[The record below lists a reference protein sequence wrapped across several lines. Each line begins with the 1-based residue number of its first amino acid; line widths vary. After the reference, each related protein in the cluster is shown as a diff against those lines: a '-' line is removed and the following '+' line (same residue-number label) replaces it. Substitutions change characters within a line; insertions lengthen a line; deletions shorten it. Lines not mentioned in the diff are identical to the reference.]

1 MASVNSLYARAF
13 ADVVIA
19 HKLNAAQS
27 IAQLEEIS
35 DLIKTSHEL
44 RVVWE
49 NPTVP
54 MSQKLKLLDA
64 IAGEGGL
71 PKQARNFIGVLIEKH
86 RLKVL
91 PEITAQI
98 KVELNERLGI
108 AEAEISSARDL
119 APDERTALESQ
130 LAKTTGKKVQA
141 HYARNPS
148 LLGGALVRIGS
159 TIYDGS
165 VRGQL
170 QAIKQQIAELERVV
184 RDRLLRHDHAVWRR
198 AKTRDGLRGTTA
210 DEVRVSQRRRSC
222 DRFCVDAEDVLQVG
236 TDIRIAVVDRCR
248 GCYTRHRSDP
258 PLE

>member
-1 MASVNSLYARAF
+1 MAAVNSLYARAF

-19 HKLNAAQS
+19 HKLNAAES
-27 IAQLEEIS
+27 VAQLEEMSEMIKSSS
-35 DLIKTSHEL
+35 DL

-64 IAGEGGL
+64 IAGESGL
-71 PKQARNFIGVLIEKH
+71 PKPTRNFIGVLIEKH

-91 PEITAQI
+91 PEITTQI
-98 KVELNERLGI
+98 KVELNERMGI

-119 APDERTALESQ
+119 AADERTQLESQ

-141 HYARNPS
+141 RYARNPS

-170 QAIKQQIAELERVV
+170 QAIKEQIAGE
-184 RDRLLRHDHAVWRR
+184 
-198 AKTRDGLRGTTA
+198 
-210 DEVRVSQRRRSC
+210 
-222 DRFCVDAEDVLQVG
+222 
-236 TDIRIAVVDRCR
+236 
-248 GCYTRHRSDP
+248 
-258 PLE
+258 

>member
-13 ADVVIA
+13 ADVVISR
-19 HKLNAAQS
+19 KLNAAQL

-35 DLIKTSHEL
+35 GMIKSSSDL

-64 IAGEGGL
+64 IAGESGL
-71 PKQARNFIGVLIEKH
+71 PKEARNFIGVLIEKH

-108 AEAEISSARDL
+108 VEAEISSTREL
-119 APDERTALESQ
+119 APDERTQLEAQ

-141 HYARNPS
+141 RYERNPS

-170 QAIKQQIAELERVV
+170 QAIREQIAGE
-184 RDRLLRHDHAVWRR
+184 
-198 AKTRDGLRGTTA
+198 
-210 DEVRVSQRRRSC
+210 
-222 DRFCVDAEDVLQVG
+222 
-236 TDIRIAVVDRCR
+236 
-248 GCYTRHRSDP
+248 
-258 PLE
+258 

>member
-19 HKLNAAQS
+19 HKLNPAQS
-27 IAQLEEIS
+27 IGQLEEIS
-35 DLIKTSHEL
+35 ELIKSSHDL
-44 RVVWE
+44 RTVWE

-64 IAGEGGL
+64 IAGESGL

-141 HYARNPS
+141 RYARNPS

-170 QAIKQQIAELERVV
+170 QAIKQQIAGE
-184 RDRLLRHDHAVWRR
+184 
-198 AKTRDGLRGTTA
+198 
-210 DEVRVSQRRRSC
+210 
-222 DRFCVDAEDVLQVG
+222 
-236 TDIRIAVVDRCR
+236 
-248 GCYTRHRSDP
+248 
-258 PLE
+258 

>member
-19 HKLNAAQS
+19 RKLNAAQL

-35 DLIKTSHEL
+35 GMIKASSDL

-64 IAGEGGL
+64 IAGESGL
-71 PKQARNFIGVLIEKH
+71 PKEARNFIGVLIEKH

-91 PEITAQI
+91 PEITGQI
-98 KVELNERLGI
+98 KVELNDRLGI
-108 AEAEISSARDL
+108 VEAEISSTRELGA
-119 APDERTALESQ
+119 DERTQLEAQ

-141 HYARNPS
+141 RYERNPS

-170 QAIKQQIAELERVV
+170 QAIREQISGE
-184 RDRLLRHDHAVWRR
+184 
-198 AKTRDGLRGTTA
+198 
-210 DEVRVSQRRRSC
+210 
-222 DRFCVDAEDVLQVG
+222 
-236 TDIRIAVVDRCR
+236 
-248 GCYTRHRSDP
+248 
-258 PLE
+258 

>member
-19 HKLNAAQS
+19 HKLNPAQS
-27 IAQLEEIS
+27 ITQLEEIS
-35 DLIKTSHEL
+35 EMIKSSSDL

-64 IAGEGGL
+64 IAGQGGL

-119 APDERTALESQ
+119 ALDERTALESQ

-141 HYARNPS
+141 RYARNPS

-170 QAIKQQIAELERVV
+170 QAIKEQIAGE
-184 RDRLLRHDHAVWRR
+184 
-198 AKTRDGLRGTTA
+198 
-210 DEVRVSQRRRSC
+210 
-222 DRFCVDAEDVLQVG
+222 
-236 TDIRIAVVDRCR
+236 
-248 GCYTRHRSDP
+248 
-258 PLE
+258 

>member
-13 ADVVIA
+13 ADVVISR
-19 HKLNAAQS
+19 KLNAAQL

-35 DLIKTSHEL
+35 GMIKSSSDL

-64 IAGEGGL
+64 IAGESGL
-71 PKQARNFIGVLIEKH
+71 PKEARNFIGVLIEKH

-108 AEAEISSARDL
+108 VEAEISSTREL
-119 APDERTALESQ
+119 AADERTQLEAQ

-141 HYARNPS
+141 RYERNPS

-170 QAIKQQIAELERVV
+170 QAIREQIAGE
-184 RDRLLRHDHAVWRR
+184 
-198 AKTRDGLRGTTA
+198 
-210 DEVRVSQRRRSC
+210 
-222 DRFCVDAEDVLQVG
+222 
-236 TDIRIAVVDRCR
+236 
-248 GCYTRHRSDP
+248 
-258 PLE
+258 